1 MTWLV
6 TFRWLSQGAEFH
18 GISPGPPP
26 QSSPAPAS
34 LPALRLAACWSR
46 PPAQAVPAEAWP
58 PRAFSWSHLGSRPS
72 SSMKFMPRGVPES
85 PHCLFLT
92 WLPHFCTL
100 LTPKPL
106 SASKAPS
113 LMLVS
118 GPSITCLR
126 SGYLPAPSGLG
137 SASPR
142 HPPPQSWTLPFC
154 SKISI
159 YSIYSS
165 SQFTCAGPGQAGH
178 SSKSTGILWDPANP
192 SGRGEGNMFT
202 IPFFSSGRGG
212 LLPGDRHSSP
222 SHGPGSSLLCPL
234 QKGVLLDLR
243 ILLSA
248 T

>member
-26 QSSPAPAS
+26 PSSPAPAS
-34 LPALRLAACWSR
+34 RPALRLAACWSR

-142 HPPPQSWTLPFC
+142 HHPPPKPGPYLFAV
-154 SKISI
+154 KLAFIA
-159 YSIYSS
+159 
-165 SQFTCAGPGQAGH
+165 FTVHH
-178 SSKSTGILWDPANP
+178 SLLVLALARLDIPANP
-192 SGRGEGNMFT
+192 QGSCG
-202 IPFFSSGRGG
+202 IQQIHRGG
-212 LLPGDRHSSP
+212 VRGICSPYRFSAQGGEACFQGTGTPHPATAQGPASSA
-222 SHGPGSSLLCPL
+222 LCR
-234 QKGVLLDLR
+234 KGC
-243 ILLSA
+243 S
-248 T
+248 